1 MNNLTPLR
9 YPGGKTK
16 LYSYVRELIDSTLA
30 LEDRVYI
37 EPYAG
42 GCGLALKLLFQEDV
56 DEIYIND
63 FDRAIWAFWY
73 SVLNLC
79 NELVEKIE
87 QTPITIQEWY
97 KQKDVY
103 RIKDTANIL
112 ELGFATL
119 FLNRTNR
126 SGIIMANPI
135 GGKDQNGDY
144 LIDCRFNK
152 KSIISKIK
160 RIHELRDRIHLTNL
174 DAIEFLDNINGQ
186 LNNAFIYLDPP
197 YFEKGYQLYK
207 NSYLEQDHVDLRQ
220 KVAELHNFW
229 FITYDDCL
237 FIEDLYS
244 QYNSRK
250 FSLNYSAGTKRK
262 GSEIAIYCNDM
273 IVIPEF
279 KK

>member
-30 LEDRVYI
+30 LEDRVYV

-73 SVLNLC
+73 SVLNDC
-79 NELVEKIE
+79 KELVEKIE
-87 QTPITIQEWY
+87 QTSITIQEWY
-97 KQKDVY
+97 KQKEVY
-103 RIKDTANIL
+103 KNKDTANIL

-135 GGKDQNGDY
+135 GGNDQNGDY

-262 GSEIAIYCNDM
+262 GSEIAIYSNDI

-279 KK
+279 AK